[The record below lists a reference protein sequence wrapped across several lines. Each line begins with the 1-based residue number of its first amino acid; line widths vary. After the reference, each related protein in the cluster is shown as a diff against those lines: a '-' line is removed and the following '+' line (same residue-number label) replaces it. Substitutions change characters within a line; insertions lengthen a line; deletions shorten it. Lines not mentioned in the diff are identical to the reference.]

1 MCQNKTKQTN
11 KFYFYKLNLIVLM
24 LKSIKY
30 LLSIMKNNLF
40 DIWAKNEASINA
52 WLSIPNSFTAEA
64 FGKMGW
70 DSVTID
76 MQHGQNDYSTAIAM
90 VQGLSNSNTV
100 PMTRVPWNEPGI
112 IMKMLDLG
120 VQGIIAPMI
129 NTKEDCEK
137 FVSYCYYPPIGQRS
151 FGPMRAQV
159 VYGSDYY
166 QHANDNIVSM
176 AMIETKQAVDNLDA
190 ILSVPNLTG
199 IYIGPADMSSSYGL
213 PPKFDVREDPV
224 FSNIKMIA
232 KKAKEKGK
240 IAGIHNGSVKYMKE
254 MMEYGFQFTTL
265 LSDFRM
271 MTSHAESL
279 LKELKDVD
287 TKSDNTSAY

>member
-1 MCQNKTKQTN
+1 
-11 KFYFYKLNLIVLM
+11 
-24 LKSIKY
+24 
-30 LLSIMKNNLF
+30 MKNNLLK
-40 DIWAKNEASINA
+40 ILESNLPIINT
-52 WLSIPNSFTAEA
+52 WLSLSNSFTAEA

-70 DSVTID
+70 DSITID
-76 MQHGQNDYSTAIAM
+76 MQHGQSDYQSSIPIL
-90 VQGLSNSNTV
+90 QSLSSSNSV
-100 PMTRVPWNEPGI
+100 PMVRVPWSEPGI

-120 VQGIIAPMI
+120 VLGIIAPMI

-159 VYGSDYY
+159 AYGSDYY
-166 QHANDNIVSM
+166 QHANINIVSL
-176 AMIETKQAVDNLDA
+176 AMVETKEAVENLDA

-213 PPKFDVREDPV
+213 QPKFDVREDPV

>member
-1 MCQNKTKQTN
+1 
-11 KFYFYKLNLIVLM
+11 
-24 LKSIKY
+24 
-30 LLSIMKNNLF
+30 MKNKLF
-40 DIWAKNEASINA
+40 DIWKQDKASINA

-76 MQHGQNDYSTAIAM
+76 MQHGQNDYSSSIAM
-90 VQGLSNSNTV
+90 IQGLTNSDTV

-120 VQGIIAPMI
+120 IQGIIAPMI

-166 QHANDNIVSM
+166 KHANDNIVSL
-176 AMIETKQAVDNLDA
+176 AMIETKQAVENLDA
-190 ILSVPNLTG
+190 ILSVPSLTG

>member
-1 MCQNKTKQTN
+1 
-11 KFYFYKLNLIVLM
+11 
-24 LKSIKY
+24 
-30 LLSIMKNNLF
+30 MKNKLF
-40 DIWAKNEASINA
+40 NIWDKGETAING

-76 MQHGQNDYSTAIAM
+76 LQHGQNDYLTSVAMIQAIAS
-90 VQGLSNSNTV
+90 GTAV
-100 PMTRVPWNEPGI
+100 PLTRVPWNEPGI

-120 VQGIIAPMI
+120 VLGIIAPMI

-159 VYGSDYY
+159 AYGSDYY
-166 QHANDNIVSM
+166 QHANKNIISL
-176 AMIETKQAVDNLDA
+176 AMIETEEAVKNIDE
-190 ILSVPNLTG
+190 ILSVNNLTG
-199 IYIGPADMSSSYGL
+199 VYIGPADMSSSYGL
-213 PPKFDVREDPV
+213 PPKFDVHENPI
-224 FSNIKMIA
+224 FSNIKMIY

-254 MMEYGFQFTTL
+254 MINYGFQFTSL
-265 LSDFRM
+265 LSDFRIM
-271 MTSHAESL
+271 NSYAESL
-279 LKELKDVD
+279 LKEIKDIN